1 MVEILVTIA
10 LLSILLPAVM
20 QGVSLCLS
28 TADRARKESQAA
40 ALAHSKLSELL
51 VTGQYS
57 SGPLAGDFGTDWPD
71 YRWQAQCVSWD
82 NVALNQVDVTVTW
95 NHPSERPRSVTVS
108 TLLCVTAGDGSAYT
122 GIGSLLP
129 GGLGTQGG
137 NPP

>member
-40 ALAHSKLSELL
+40 AMAHSKLSELL

-71 YRWQAQCVSWD
+71 YRWQAQFVSWD
-82 NVALNQVDVTVTW
+82 NVALNQLDVTVTW
-95 NHPSERPRSVTVS
+95 NQSQRNRSVTVS
-108 TLLCVTAGDGSAYT
+108 TLLCVTAGDGPAYT
-122 GIGSLLP
+122 DIGSLLP

-137 NPP
+137 GSP